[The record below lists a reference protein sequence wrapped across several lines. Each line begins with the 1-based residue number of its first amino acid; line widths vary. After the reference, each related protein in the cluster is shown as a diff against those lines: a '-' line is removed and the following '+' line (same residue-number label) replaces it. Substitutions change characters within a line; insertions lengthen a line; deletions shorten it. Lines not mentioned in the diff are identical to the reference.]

1 MPASVICISHTE
13 GAGGREIGR
22 LLAERVGFRYVDE
35 GIVVEAA
42 RAKQL
47 YPEAVSL
54 AESRRAGRQLEVDF
68 HRFERTETVRE
79 LIRDA
84 ILATAEAGEVIIV
97 AHAASYALAD
107 LEGVLRLLVTASRD
121 QRVLRLAEA
130 EGVEA
135 KDAAKLLS
143 ESDKGRAA
151 YIKDFYGVTRELPT
165 DYDLVLNT
173 DRLAPD
179 TAVDTIVRAASL
191 SEAPASPGAG

>member
-13 GAGGREIGR
+13 GAGGHEIGR
-22 LLAERVGFRYVDE
+22 LLAERVGFRYVDD

-42 RAKQL
+42 RSKQL

-79 LIRDA
+79 LIREA
-84 ILATAEAGEVIIV
+84 ILATAEAGNVIIV
-97 AHAASYALAD
+97 AHAASYALTD
-107 LEGVLRLLVTASRD
+107 REGVLRLLVTASSE
-121 QRVLRLAEA
+121 QRVLRLAAA
-130 EGVEA
+130 EGLDA
-135 KDAAKLLS
+135 KAAAKALS

-151 YIKDFYGVTRELPT
+151 YLKDFYGVTRELPT

-173 DRLAPD
+173 DRVAAE
-179 TAVDTIVRAASL
+179 TAVETIVQAAAL
-191 SEAPASPGAG
+191 AGQPGPAAVS